1 MPERPTHLQF
11 LILAL
16 SVAVLS
22 LAAGALLW
30 RAFQMSAAPAG
41 QTLLLLPEPREIAD
55 FSLMDQGGE
64 PFSREQFK
72 GNWSLLFFG
81 FTSCPDICPN
91 TLFQLQQARQI
102 LQEVLAEAELPRF
115 YLVSVDPERDTPEK
129 LARYLAYFDPAFTGL
144 SGADEQLRALSMQ
157 LGIAYHVSAHEP
169 GATDYNVDHSAA
181 LLLLNPEAQL
191 VGVMPAPHDG
201 ARIARDLIG
210 LMP

>member
-1 MPERPTHLQF
+1 MPQRSTHLQF

-16 SVAVLS
+16 GIAMLS
-22 LAAGALLW
+22 LLAGTLLW
-30 RAFQMSAAPAG
+30 RSFQAQDTPA
-41 QTLLLLPEPREIAD
+41 QPSLLLLPEPRAIAD
-55 FSLMDQGGE
+55 FSLVDQRGK
-64 PFSREQFK
+64 PFSRKELE

-102 LQEVLAEAELPRF
+102 LLEEVAETELPRF

-129 LARYLAYFDPAFTGL
+129 LASYLDYFDPAFTGL
-144 SGADEQLRALSMQ
+144 SGADEQLRALSLQ

-181 LLLLNPEAQL
+181 LLLLNTEAQL

>member
-1 MPERPTHLQF
+1 MPERMTHLQF

-16 SVAVLS
+16 SIAVLS
-22 LAAGALLW
+22 LAAGSLLW
-30 RAFQMSAAPAG
+30 RTFQTPAAPAE
-41 QTLLLLPEPREIAD
+41 QTLLVLPQPREIAD
-55 FSLMDQGGE
+55 FSLVDQSGK
-64 PFSREQFK
+64 PFSREQFE

-102 LQEVLAEAELPRF
+102 LLEDLAEEDLPKF

-129 LARYLAYFDPAFTGL
+129 LANYLAYFDPAFTGL

-181 LLLLNPEAQL
+181 VLLLNPEAQL

-201 ARIARDLIG
+201 TRIARDLIG